1 MSFNERIGFS
11 YKNDDGDYIIMDI
24 EMYSQREETVKLRK
38 DLLAAE
44 EDRAAGRYGVT
55 PDELEDYLDSII
67 NKAENEKA

>member
-1 MSFNERIGFS
+1 VSFNERIGFS